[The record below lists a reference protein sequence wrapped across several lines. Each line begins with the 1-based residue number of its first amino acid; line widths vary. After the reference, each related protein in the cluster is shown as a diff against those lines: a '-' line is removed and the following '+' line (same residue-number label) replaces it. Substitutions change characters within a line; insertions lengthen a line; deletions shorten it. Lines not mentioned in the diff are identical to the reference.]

1 MNKLNLITEQEAIEN
16 IAQYYGLKPQLDI
29 LQEECAELIQAAS
42 KFKRGNYDEYTIPS
56 SLIEE
61 LADVEIMLNQIEYL
75 LGDDVRK
82 EIGRVKKDKIKRQL
96 GRIEDE
102 CLEVLKIEET
112 DQETRSEGGGSHD
125 SIRND

>member
-1 MNKLNLITEQEAIEN
+1 MNKLKLITEQEAIEI
-16 IAQYYGLKPQLDI
+16 IANFYGLKPQLDI
-29 LQEECAELIQAAS
+29 LQEECAELIQAVS
-42 KFKRGNYDEYTIPS
+42 KFKRGKYDEYTIPS

-112 DQETRSEGGGSHD
+112 DQETRSEGMK
-125 SIRND
+125 

>member
-1 MNKLNLITEQEAIEN
+1 MNKLILITEQKAIEE
-16 IAQYYGLKPQLDI
+16 IAKFYGLKPQLDI
-29 LQEECAELIQAAS
+29 LQEECAELIQAVS

-82 EIGRVKKDKIKRQL
+82 DIGRVKEDKIKRQL
-96 GRIEDE
+96 KRIEAD
-102 CLEVLKIEET
+102 I
-112 DQETRSEGGGSHD
+112 SEGM
-125 SIRND
+125 R